1 MTGQFSRSESYGQR
15 RLTPVDRLG
24 VWLSRRRIVKSLPKS
39 AGLEV
44 LDCGCG
50 YRAEMLLALQPCLR
64 RGVGIDIGIDPVRK
78 SGGGLEFIEGTLE
91 DALPALAAESFDVIL
106 LISVLEHLTAPQE
119 TLAHCHRLLRPGG
132 CLLVNVPTWLG
143 KRFLEFFAFRLGL
156 SPACEMDDHRMYFD
170 KRDLWPALVRSGFKP
185 SRIKLTYHKFGLNL
199 FSVCRKI

>member
-1 MTGQFSRSESYGQR
+1 MTGQLSRSESYGQR
-15 RLTPVDRLG
+15 RQTPVDRLG
-24 VWLSRRRIVKSLPKS
+24 VWLSRRRVVKSLPKR

-50 YRAEMLLALQPCLR
+50 YRAEMLLALQPGLR
-64 RGVGIDIGIDPVRK
+64 RGVGIDICIDPALK

-106 LISVLEHLTAPQE
+106 LISVLEHLKDPQE
-119 TLAHCHRLLRPGG
+119 TLGHCHRLLRSGG

-143 KRFLEFFAFRLGL
+143 KRFLEFSAFRLGL
-156 SPACEMDDHRMYFD
+156 SPDCEMDDHRMYFD
-170 KRDLWPALVRSGFKP
+170 KRDLWPALVGSGFKP
-185 SRIKLTYHKFGLNL
+185 SRLKLTYYKFGLNL